1 MSRFGGFETD
11 REIFRSGLAALW
23 SARRADAPSDEPALY
38 GVKELRPLDS
48 LPADEADAAIELFLE
63 AAQVQQRVA
72 ATGAEHWAPI
82 EEFGRCENGAYYVS
96 RHYHRSLSQL
106 VASRVRFSATALAA
120 IVGAVVQGLR
130 ELRDACD
137 RPHGDIKPSNVLVE
151 AAGDI
156 TKTRVVLTDP
166 LPTSQLPRTGGEEGD
181 VRAVG
186 RLLYRLVVHRRFEE
200 LSSWPIAKS
209 QEWRRMG
216 STGEAW
222 RHLCERL
229 LDPDAPAEHLS
240 LDWLAGQVTR
250 ISRRRAVIV
259 RLIAMGV
266 AVVVLAVVGWLGY
279 RYATRPSAAPVETFD
294 LARWQRLCGAFYNWF
309 GPLRGSLDANRK
321 ARWRRDPTL
330 DRVVAR
336 LEAADAGGVALDPR
350 KVADAPNAVLSEMG
364 DKPPP
369 GAQSPQGIRRTVAA
383 LKIIDDV
390 RQLLGRQQ
398 WARLAA
404 TSDLAARWHAF
415 GWHRPAACLDA
426 FVQAIDPPAGDDGP
440 AMPAAE
446 VVSSV
451 DRLLAVHEKLLP
463 AIEASHQAIRTA
475 QKALDQSGD
484 PILRQLGVYWRR
496 AAASEP
502 GEGSEEDLRRLRTT
516 LGELAAQAAG
526 LAAFV
531 KGDWR
536 TRVERGLFVQ
546 DSTVHRSFD
555 GRVSKH
561 IIRLWR
567 EEVRDYYRLPPAED
581 PRAVEDWAKRLT
593 QIATD
598 IGTLKRAP
606 GQGAE
611 LSAQYGKRLASEV
624 RPAVAE
630 LLKRPGVYRTKAI
643 LQKETAEAK
652 AALDA
657 LAEDV
662 TRSIIAFMGKPR
674 EWLEGIGRF
683 EFKGSAVINETW
695 TQRRRQLLAGVT
707 AEQLEA
713 DLERYGALRSKV
725 DTLRGGLS
733 SLASDPELPIG
744 LPQSARSYGSRRW
757 YNAFAHEAAALRE
770 RALKAALDAVPWED
784 GVPQVDD
791 AAFAA
796 RWKTLC
802 GGHRTWCDEAA
813 AAIAALGTLEDALD
827 ACYLLDQTPPGL
839 GQPLGRF
846 ADAWLGKPVL
856 KATDLRK
863 AVEPIAQRVAALR
876 TVGTLADRRALA
888 AQALRARPREVAF
901 AAWRRLGTLEDPQWP
916 ASDAELAQDGEIR
929 ARLATDLRLIRD
941 GARRKALQDVID
953 KETARRLDLLLA
965 QRNERLLQE
974 LRQAEAVIEG
984 AGDRVLSQFGAFVDA
999 QLEKA
1004 RPRGNEAVHQALMET
1019 KAIADRLVSFIQGEW
1034 AVNIDRAKFA
1044 RLSQVHSGF
1053 DGTLT
1058 RETLEAWLREAPKFR
1073 TATAEEII
1081 AKIKTIAA
1089 ICESPTVN
1097 AEWAKRRDQVL
1108 STYPVVL
1115 LQADGRLLATVR
1127 KRLDALQGLLRAID
1141 DVRELP
1147 KGLPADAAKQLAE
1160 PVRAALTRV
1169 LAQHRERALAAAVS
1183 KITWG
1188 SDGFPSVTLAAFKAS
1203 DAWQTVTQDYAV
1215 LRSSLVAG
1223 VAKAQELPVLLD
1235 AGYLPDD
1242 QPTGQPGTLR
1252 QLYADWQKLRKL
1264 APALEEAVPGLDA
1277 RMAPV
1282 LAIEGLKTRDQ
1293 LVARARAL
1301 TGKEAPQVPFMLWR
1315 RLGKVPD
1322 WPATLDELAVEAA
1335 LRSAVAS
1342 HARRL
1347 GAAHPEAVR
1356 WAAPA
1361 LAAEGTRRWE
1371 GCFSRLVPQ
1380 GEPTEAD
1387 EARLSKAIEYMGSLQ
1402 VDAKQLRPA
1411 TLLRLYLR
1419 ELRRELLAL
1428 PDTAKKE
1435 QAGELMAAFRRRVT
1449 ALPEV
1454 GQRPEVRRLLDE
1466 ASAILRRGGA
1476 AGGAKLASVG
1486 PSLYPHGGG
1495 WRPRATAGGS
1505 VSYTWPQGHTIHFVL
1520 VDASGGQG
1528 KPTYI
1533 GTTEVSLGLFMDVV
1547 ASANQWR
1554 EVMRLLKAYDV
1565 MDDTRRG
1572 PRVWE
1577 LTRRGKA
1584 IQPSREWLFRRPG
1597 IDRPYPAGLDPG
1609 RPSREHPIQ
1618 YVSPDAALFVA
1629 RLLGCRLPTAAEWR
1643 AAAARVKG
1651 QPANLRDATWKRQQQ
1666 HVVALHADRRHLD
1679 WPDAGIFLPVDVR
1692 VRSEGEAA
1700 LVSGGDDGHLWFA
1713 PVGEGSGLRDVVG
1726 NVAEFVFEAPAAVET
1741 ALAPQKLSADAVR
1754 AVIDQHGK
1762 QLAVIGGS
1770 ALSPPELWDGR
1781 QRPFGQAYPVA
1792 LDMMRDGLSDVGF
1805 RLAFSVPIEAT
1816 VAKLKRLVRQQG
1828 YLAAIR

>member
-11 REIFRSGLAALW
+11 REIFRSGLSALW
-23 SARRADAPSDEPALY
+23 SARRADASPDEPALY
-38 GVKELRPLDS
+38 GVKEFRPLDS
-48 LPADEADAAIELFLE
+48 LPLDEADAAVEFFLE
-63 AAQVQQRVA
+63 AAELQQRVA
-72 ATGAEHWAPI
+72 AAGAEHWAPI
-82 EEFGRCENGAYYVS
+82 EEFGRCGSGAYYVS

-106 VASRVRFSATALAA
+106 IASRVRFSATALASIA
-120 IVGAVVQGLR
+120 GAVVQGLR
-130 ELRDACD
+130 ELREACD

-151 AAGDI
+151 TAGDI

-186 RLLYRLVVHRRFEE
+186 RLLYRLVVHRRFEQ

-209 QEWRRMG
+209 RDWRRMG
-216 STGEAW
+216 GIGEAW

-229 LDPDAPAEHLS
+229 LDPDAPAEQLT

-250 ISRRRAVIV
+250 IARRKAVIV
-259 RLIAMGV
+259 RLVAMGV

-279 RYATRPSAAPVETFD
+279 RYATRPSAPPVETFD

-309 GPLRGSLDANRK
+309 GPLGGSLDADRK

-350 KVADAPNAVLSEMG
+350 QVADSPDAVLSEMG

-383 LKIIDDV
+383 LKTIDDV

-398 WARLAA
+398 WARLEA

-426 FVQAIDPPAGDDGP
+426 SVQAIDPPAGDDGP
-440 AMPAAE
+440 TMPAPQ
-446 VVSSV
+446 VVSHV
-451 DRLLAVHEKLLP
+451 DRLLAVHEDLLP
-463 AIEASHQAIRTA
+463 AIEASHQTIRTA
-475 QKALDQSGD
+475 QKALGQSGD
-484 PILRQLGVYWRR
+484 PILRQLDVYWRW

-502 GEGSEEDLRRLRTT
+502 GEGSEEDLGRLRAT
-516 LGELAAQAAG
+516 LEELAAQATG

-531 KGDWR
+531 QGDWR
-536 TRVERGLFVQ
+536 TQVERDLFVQ

-555 GRVSKH
+555 GRVTKH

-567 EEVRDYYRLPPAED
+567 EEVRDYYRLPAAED

-598 IGTLKRAP
+598 VATLKRAP

-611 LSAQYGKRLASEV
+611 LSAQYGERLASEV

-630 LLKRPGVYRTKAI
+630 LRKRPAVLRTKAT
-643 LQKETAEAK
+643 LQKETAEVK

-662 TRSIIAFMGKPR
+662 ARSIIAFMGKPR

-695 TQRRRQLLAGVT
+695 TQRRSQLLAGVT

-713 DLERYGALRSKV
+713 ELERYGALRSKV

-733 SLASDPELPIG
+733 ALASDPELPTG
-744 LPQSARSYGSRRW
+744 LPQSAREYGSRRW
-757 YNAFAHEAAALRE
+757 YNAFAHEAAARRE
-770 RALKAALDAVPWED
+770 GALKTALGAVPWED

-796 RWKTLC
+796 RWETLRA
-802 GGHRTWCDEAA
+802 GQRTWCEEAA
-813 AAIAALGTLEDALD
+813 AAIGALGTLEDALD
-827 ACYLLDQTPPGL
+827 ACHLLDQTPPGL

-863 AVEPIAQRVAALR
+863 AVEPIAQRVAAVR
-876 TVGTLADRRALA
+876 TVGTLADRRAVA

-916 ASDAELAQDGEIR
+916 ASDAELAQDREIR

-941 GARRKALQDVID
+941 TARRKALQDVID
-953 KETARRLDLLLA
+953 QETARRLDLLLA

-984 AGDRVLSQFGAFVDA
+984 TGDRVLSQFGAFVDA
-999 QLEKA
+999 QLGKA
-1004 RPRGNEAVHQALMET
+1004 RPRGNEALHQALMET
-1019 KAIADRLVSFIQGEW
+1019 KAIADRLKSFIQGEW

-1058 RETLEAWLREAPKFR
+1058 RETIEAWLREAPKFR

-1081 AKIKTIAA
+1081 AKIRTIATL
-1089 ICESPTVN
+1089 CESPAVN

-1115 LQADGRLLATVR
+1115 LQADAKLLATVR
-1127 KRLDALQGLLRAID
+1127 ERLNALQGLLRGID

-1147 KGLPADAAKQLAE
+1147 KGLPAGAATQLAE
-1160 PVRAALTRV
+1160 PVQAALARV

-1183 KITWG
+1183 KVTWG
-1188 SDGFPSVTLAAFKAS
+1188 GDGFPSVTLAAFKAS
-1203 DAWQTVTQDYAV
+1203 DAWQTATQDYAG
-1215 LRSSLVAG
+1215 LRSGLVAR
-1223 VAKAQELPVLLD
+1223 VAKAQQLPVLLD

-1242 QPTGQPGTLR
+1242 QPPGQPDTVR
-1252 QLYADWQKLRKL
+1252 QLYAGWQELCKA

-1277 RMAPV
+1277 RMAPL

-1293 LVARARAL
+1293 LVAGARAL
-1301 TGKEAPQVPFMLWR
+1301 TGKEAPQAPFMLWR

-1322 WPATLDELAVEAA
+1322 WPATLDELPVESA

-1356 WAAPA
+1356 WAGPA
-1361 LAAEGTRRWE
+1361 LATEGTRRWE
-1371 GCFSRLVPQ
+1371 ACFSRLVPQ

-1387 EARLSKAIEYMGSLQ
+1387 EARLSKAIEYLGSLQ

-1428 PDTAKKE
+1428 PDNAKRE
-1435 QAGELMAAFRRRVT
+1435 QAGELVAAFRRRVT

-1454 GQRPEVRRLLDE
+1454 GQRPELRQFLDQ
-1466 ASAILRRGGA
+1466 ASEILKQGGA
-1476 AGGAKLASVG
+1476 AGGASLASVG
-1486 PSLYPHGGG
+1486 PGLYPHGGG
-1495 WRPRATAGGS
+1495 WKPRATAGG
-1505 VSYTWPQGHTIHFVL
+1505 VAYTWAQGQTIHFAL

-1554 EVMRLLKAYDV
+1554 EVMRLFKAYDV

-1577 LTRRGKA
+1577 LTRRGEA

-1597 IDRPYPAGLDPG
+1597 IDRPYPAGLEPG

-1679 WPDAGIFLPVDVR
+1679 WPDAGIFLPVDAQA
-1692 VRSEGEAA
+1692 RSEGEAA

-1741 ALAPQKLSADAVR
+1741 ALAPRKLSADAVR
-1754 AVIDQHGK
+1754 TVIDQHGK
-1762 QLAVIGGS
+1762 HLAVVGGS

-1781 QRPFGQAYPVA
+1781 QRPFGGAFPVA

-1805 RLAFSVPIEAT
+1805 RLAFSAPIEAT
-1816 VAKLKRLVRQQG
+1816 VATLKRLVRQQG
-1828 YLAAIR
+1828 YLATIR